1 MTARAILTLL
11 AAAALAL
18 AGGRPVPAGTR
29 GADELFWV
37 PTVEQALE
45 MAGRTGR
52 PIFMLFYTCV
62 GETSETYSGKSTV
75 W

>member
-1 MTARAILTLL
+1 MRGIGFFLTVAVCL
-11 AAAALAL
+11 AAV
-18 AGGRPVPAGTR
+18 GPVRAGTR
-29 GADELFWV
+29 GADTLFWV

-45 MAGRTGR
+45 MAQATNR

-62 GETSETYSGKSTV
+62 GETSTTYSGRSTV

>member
-1 MTARAILTLL
+1 MRRSRVPAVLALAAWL
-11 AAAALAL
+11 AAA
-18 AGGRPVPAGTR
+18 VPAQAGTR

-37 PTVEQALE
+37 PTMEQALE
-45 MAGRTGR
+45 MARETGR

-62 GETSETYSGKSTV
+62 GETSETYSGRSTV